1 MTQMKPAICVFC
13 GSRPGKEPRYLQAAV
28 FLGHL
33 MATEGIGLVYGGATS
48 GLMGAVADSVL
59 EKGGTVIGVLPEF
72 LSSKEIAHKEI
83 TELILVPTMHER
95 KLLMYE
101 KSIAFIALPGGIG
114 TLEELVEVTSWNQLG
129 VLSKPIGILN
139 VNGFFDPLLRQ
150 LDHMV
155 EEGFLDSQTREW
167 IEVSADPEELFEKII
182 KRSRI

>member
-1 MTQMKPAICVFC
+1 MKPAICVFC
-13 GSRPGKEPRYLQAAV
+13 GSRPGKDPRYLQAAEY
-28 FLGHL
+28 LGHL
-33 MATEGIGLVYGGATS
+33 MASEGLGLVYGGATS

-59 EKGGTVIGVLPEF
+59 EKGGLVIGVLPEF
-72 LSSKEIAHKEI
+72 LSQKEIAHKQI

-129 VLSKPIGILN
+129 VLSKPIGLLN
-139 VNGFFDPLLRQ
+139 VNGFFDPLLKQ

-155 EEGFLDSQTREW
+155 EEGFLDSQTRDW
-167 IEVSADPEELFEKII
+167 IEVSSDPENLLERIL
-182 KRSRI
+182 KRTRLI

>member
-1 MTQMKPAICVFC
+1 MKPAICVFC
-13 GSRPGKEPRYLQAAV
+13 GSRPGTDPRYLQAAE

-33 MATEGIGLVYGGATS
+33 MASEGLGLVYGGATS

-72 LSSKEIAHKEI
+72 LSQKEIAHKKI

-101 KSIAFIALPGGIG
+101 KSVAFIALPGGIG

-129 VLSKPIGILN
+129 VLSKPIGLLN
-139 VNGFFDPLLRQ
+139 VNGFFDPLLKQ

-155 EEGFLDSQTREW
+155 QEGFLDSQTRDW
-167 IEVSADPEELFEKII
+167 IEVSADPENLLEKIL
-182 KRSRI
+182 KRTRLI

>member
-1 MTQMKPAICVFC
+1 MKPAICVFC

-33 MATEGIGLVYGGATS
+33 MATEGVGLVYGGATS

-59 EKGGTVIGVLPEF
+59 EKGGSVIGVLPEF
-72 LSSKEIAHKEI
+72 LTNKEIAHKGL

-139 VNGFFDPLLRQ
+139 VNGFFDPLLKQ

-167 IEVSADPEELFEKII
+167 IDISADPEELFEKII
-182 KRSRI
+182 KRSRL